1 MFLKPRHIVP
11 VARGALVVGGLAVVA
26 LTLGPF
32 ANAEEIFGMSDKVA
46 HAVAFGAL
54 LMIAFFAFP
63 FRRRFDMMLIA
74 LAIGAVVEIAQTY
87 VARTSS
93 LADWVADAVGIYG
106 VYAVSMIE
114 RWRWMIREQG
124 ALTFAEIA
132 AMDARRASRRAHVA
146 FEPAEGSAE
155 AASFAER
162 ASNRFPAR

>member
-1 MFLKPRHIVP
+1 MFLKPAHIVP
-11 VARGALVVGGLAVVA
+11 VARAVLVLGVLAVVA

-32 ANAEEIFGMSDKVA
+32 AGAEEILGMSDKVA
-46 HAVAFGAL
+46 HAFAFGVL

-74 LAIGAVVEIAQTY
+74 LAIGAGVEIAQTY
-87 VARTSS
+87 VARSSS
-93 LADWVADAVGIYG
+93 LVDWVADAVGIYA
-106 VYAVSMIE
+106 VYAISMIE

-146 FEPAEGSAE
+146 FEPQDGSAE
-155 AASFAER
+155 AANFAER
-162 ASNRFPAR
+162 ASQRFPAR

>member
-11 VARGALVVGGLAVVA
+11 VARGALVLGVLAVVA

-32 ANAEEIFGMSDKVA
+32 AGAEEILGMSDKVA

-74 LAIGAVVEIAQTY
+74 LAVGAAVEIAQTY
-87 VARTSS
+87 VARSSS
-93 LADWVADAVGIYG
+93 LADWVADAVGVYA

-132 AMDARRASRRAHVA
+132 AMDARRASRRAKIA
-146 FEPAEGSAE
+146 FEPQDGSAE
-155 AASFAER
+155 AANFAER
-162 ASNRFPAR
+162 ASQRFPAR

>member
-11 VARGALVVGGLAVVA
+11 VARGVLVVGVLAVAA

-32 ANAEEIFGMSDKVA
+32 AGAEEIFGMNDKVA

-54 LMIAFFAFP
+54 LTIAFFAFP

-74 LAIGAVVEIAQTY
+74 LAIGAVIEIVQTY
-87 VARTSS
+87 VARSSS
-93 LADWVADAVGIYG
+93 LADWVADAVGIYA

-124 ALTFAEIA
+124 SLTFAEIA

>member
-11 VARGALVVGGLAVVA
+11 VARGVLVVGVLAVVA

-32 ANAEEIFGMSDKVA
+32 AGAEEIFGMSDKVA

-54 LMIAFFAFP
+54 LTIAFFAFP

-74 LAIGAVVEIAQTY
+74 LAIGAAVEIAQTY
-87 VARTSS
+87 VARSSS
-93 LADWVADAVGIYG
+93 LADWVADAVGIYA

-124 ALTFAEIA
+124 SLTFAEIA
-132 AMDARRASRRAHVA
+132 AMDARRAARRAHVA

-155 AASFAER
+155 AANFAER

>member
-11 VARGALVVGGLAVVA
+11 VARGVLFLGVLAVVA
-26 LTLGPF
+26 STLGPF
-32 ANAEEIFGMSDKVA
+32 AGAEEILGMSDKVA

-54 LMIAFFAFP
+54 LMVAFFAFP

-74 LAIGAVVEIAQTY
+74 LAIGAGVEIAQTY

-93 LADWVADAVGIYG
+93 LSDWAADAVGIYA

-146 FEPAEGSAE
+146 FEPQEGSAE
-155 AASFAER
+155 AANFAER
-162 ASNRFPAR
+162 ASQRFPAR